1 MALGVAI
8 IGSIGT
14 AVYRSELSDTIP
26 VEVPPSATE
35 AARETLGGAQTV
47 ALELPEQ
54 VGAEL
59 LDAAREAFTQGLQ
72 LAAATS
78 AAVAAGL
85 AILVWFMLR
94 DLRSSSEP
102 SDQGDLEVSLSTFE
116 VAASIAV
123 SDMAQARA
131 FYEDKLGLA
140 SSESDDDGSRVYRC
154 GSDTSLH
161 VYPSRAHAGAT
172 AATLATW
179 KVADVHA
186 VVDQLRCRGVE
197 PERYDDPELQADA
210 DGIHTLSD
218 GLVAWFKDPDGN
230 TLAIEERR

>member
-1 MALGVAI
+1 M
-8 IGSIGT
+8 
-14 AVYRSELSDTIP
+14 
-26 VEVPPSATE
+26 PPSATE

-47 ALELPEQ
+47 ALELPDPI
-54 VGAEL
+54 GAEL

-85 AILVWFMLR
+85 AILVGFLLR

-102 SDQGDLEVSLSTFE
+102 SDPGDLEVSLSTCE

-140 SSESDDDGSRVYRC
+140 SSRV
-154 GSDTSLH
+154 
-161 VYPSRAHAGAT
+161 
-172 AATLATW
+172 
-179 KVADVHA
+179 
-186 VVDQLRCRGVE
+186 
-197 PERYDDPELQADA
+197 
-210 DGIHTLSD
+210 
-218 GLVAWFKDPDGN
+218 
-230 TLAIEERR
+230 RR